1 MRFLKPGIPDVVIY
15 YANRLAPARAAQLGK
30 VVGETRPTNTSV
42 VFEAKTAARS
52 VLQFSKSA
60 ARKSAAASGASQWRK
75 RFGLTQLELAQAI
88 GVSLRTVQNWERA
101 GVVSKPRRLRDLEE
115 LWTILKESMKSS
127 DILAWLQAANDAF
140 SGQRPI
146 DLLKDGKTRD
156 VIVEFR
162 RLQAG
167 EPA

>member
-1 MRFLKPGIPDVVIY
+1 VIY
-15 YANRLAPARAAQLGK
+15 YANRLAPADAAQLGK

-60 ARKSAAASGASQWRK
+60 ARKSAAASGTRISQWRE
-75 RFGLTQLELAQAI
+75 RFGLTQMELAQAI

-115 LWTILKESMKSS
+115 LWTILKNSMKSS
-127 DILAWLQAANDAF
+127 EILAWLQAANDAF
-140 SGQRPI
+140 SGERPI

-156 VIVEFR
+156 IIVEFR